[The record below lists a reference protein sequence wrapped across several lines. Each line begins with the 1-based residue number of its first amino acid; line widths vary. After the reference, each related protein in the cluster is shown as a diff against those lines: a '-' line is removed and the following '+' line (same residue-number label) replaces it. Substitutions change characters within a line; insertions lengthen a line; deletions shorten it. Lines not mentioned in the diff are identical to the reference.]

1 MLEKVS
7 ENRLKAAIEN
17 AGGMCIKIL
26 PSLAGLPDR
35 LAVMPWG
42 DVVWLELKAD
52 GGRVRRVQASMHRR
66 LEGLH
71 QDVRVIIGRE
81 GVDNFIR
88 WMEIQKESITIINS
102 YGVSGHE

>member
-52 GGRVRRVQASMHRR
+52 GGRVRRVQAAMHRR
-66 LEGLH
+66 LEGLNQH
-71 QDVRVIIGRE
+71 VRIVIGHE

-88 WMEIQKESITIINS
+88 WMEIEMETRRMIQ
-102 YGVSGHE
+102 GM

>member
-17 AGGMCIKIL
+17 AGGMCIKLL

-35 LAVMPWG
+35 LAIMPWG

-66 LEGLH
+66 LAGLH
-71 QDVRVIIGRE
+71 QDVRIIMGHE
-81 GVDNFIR
+81 GVDNFIK
-88 WMEIQKESITIINS
+88 WMEIEMETRKVIQGI
-102 YGVSGHE
+102 

>member
-17 AGGMCIKIL
+17 AGGMCFKLL
-26 PSLAGLPDR
+26 PSTAGLPDR

-52 GGRVRRVQASMHRR
+52 GGRLRRVQVAMHRR
-66 LEGLH
+66 LASVG
-71 QDVRVIIGRE
+71 QDVRVIMGRE
-81 GVDNFIR
+81 GVDNFIK
-88 WMEIQKESITIINS
+88 WMEIQMETRKVIQGI
-102 YGVSGHE
+102 

>member
-66 LEGLH
+66 LAGLG
-71 QDVRVIIGRE
+71 QDVRVVMGHE
-81 GVDNFIR
+81 GVDNFIK
-88 WMEIQKESITIINS
+88 WMEIELETRKVIQ
-102 YGVSGHE
+102 GL